1 MSYKITREKF
11 KETYLEL
18 EPLYRQH
25 YSEMVERLEADGVE
39 DYSPYNPRL
48 DEYVRASEGGW
59 LLTFVLRLD
68 GKACG
73 YSNVYLTN
81 DMHNQDLIAQE
92 DTIFVLK
99 EHRNGVGKQMVR
111 HILEELRQLGVK
123 RVLVSALTDL
133 RVAKLWRRMGFK
145 DVATQMIY
153 KF

>member
-25 YSEMVERLEADGVE
+25 YSEMVDRLEADGVE

>member
-1 MSYKITREKF
+1 MSYEITREKF
-11 KETYLEL
+11 KDTYLEL

-25 YSEMVERLEADGVE
+25 YSEMVERLKADGVE